1 MMRRKGIFTI
11 LAAVFMVLAF
21 SAMAFAAN
29 QVFLKTTVPNI
40 PKSPCWQAGTDT
52 MEFDHLS
59 NMAEGDVIEFTLN
72 NNVTVCKAINMFV
85 TFGTDAG
92 VLDTTGDLPV
102 STTGGSI
109 TATGT
114 AGWQWGF
121 LVQAPVGQQ
130 IIRLTLRQRI
140 AATGALAT
148 TQPR

>member
-1 MMRRKGIFTI
+1 MRRKGIFTI

-40 PKSPCWQAGTDT
+40 PKSTCWQAGTDT

-85 TFGTDAG
+85 TFGTDGRRARHDRRSPR
-92 VLDTTGDLPV
+92 LDDGRRHHRRRHRRPAVGFPGPGPGWAADHPADPAAENYCHGRTGHPH
-102 STTGGSI
+102 
-109 TATGT
+109 
-114 AGWQWGF
+114 
-121 LVQAPVGQQ
+121 PC
-130 IIRLTLRQRI
+130 
-140 AATGALAT
+140 
-148 TQPR
+148 